1 MRRGKALVTRDQAV
15 SAFSGALMRLCDA
28 TSALGA
34 ALVDAEGETVDYA
47 GCLEPFEI
55 RVAAAEWR
63 LVLQCANG
71 GNTLGAVSRLLFRGG
86 SKSYAVYGIADGYAL
101 VLQIPRRSFMP
112 SIRAVSE
119 AVRLLAMEAGLAV
132 DEGSELFQER
142 WYRVEVRFD
151 SVRRRP
157 TDIWLSG
164 GWLPLEIFGRYSES
178 ERGARCV
185 GYRARLADGAELTLV
200 RESLDR
206 WYADELPAAPSS
218 HRPSPP
224 K

>member
-1 MRRGKALVTRDQAV
+1 M
-15 SAFSGALMRLCDA
+15 
-28 TSALGA
+28 
-34 ALVDAEGETVDYA
+34 
-47 GCLEPFEI
+47 
-55 RVAAAEWR
+55 AAAEWR
-63 LVLQCANG
+63 LVLHCANG
-71 GNTLGAVSRLLFRGG
+71 GTALGAVNRLLFRGRT
-86 SKSYAVYGIADGYAL
+86 KSYAVFGIADGYAL
-101 VLQIPRRSFMP
+101 VIQSPRRSFIP
-112 SIRAVSE
+112 STRAVSE
-119 AVRLLAMEAGLAV
+119 AVRLLATEAGLV
-132 DEGSELFQER
+132 LDDGSELSQER

-151 SVRRRP
+151 AVRRRP

-206 WYADELPAAPSS
+206 WYADELPAAPASRP
-218 HRPSPP
+218 RPSRP